1 MSEPGRRPSLIA
13 RFTALFRRESEHD
26 ASGGSNERPES
37 GQVEYRIGPVRVSL
51 PRLTLREHLVL
62 IMVVF
67 LLLVIAVGAV
77 LLVGHYLLEG
87 LLEIIDH
94 LGRSLPDTVTFS
106 NVVTWSTLEPLIYLV
121 LVGLFGKGAF
131 TLVKALLNRPGKNT
145 EGSGETAS
153 KETSDN

>member
-1 MSEPGRRPSLIA
+1 M
-13 RFTALFRRESEHD
+13 
-26 ASGGSNERPES
+26 
-37 GQVEYRIGPVRVSL
+37 
-51 PRLTLREHLVL
+51 TLREHLVL